1 MHIKKIQVNN
11 FGRLKNKDIEL
22 KPGINV
28 IYGENESGKSTLL
41 DFITSMFYGIDKNKS
56 GKEISNYDK
65 YLPWDGGDFS
75 GKITYELD
83 NGEKF
88 EVFRNFTKKQPQIFD
103 KNANDI
109 SKDFTID
116 KSEGNMFF
124 YEQTKVDE
132 ELFKMSMVIPQQ
144 EVKLDKKDQN
154 ILIQK
159 ASNIMLTG
167 EDNVSY
173 KEVMRKAKQ
182 KTNRRNRNIKKSNET
197 FIYFN

>member
-11 FGRLKNKDIEL
+11 FGKLKNKEIEL

-75 GKITYELD
+75 GKISYELD
-83 NGEKF
+83 NGEDF
-88 EVFRNFTKKQPQIFD
+88 EVFRNFSKKQPQIFD
-103 KNANDI
+103 KDANDV
-109 SKDFTID
+109 SKQFTID

-144 EVKLDKKDQN
+144 EVKLDKKSQN

-167 EDNVSY
+167 GDNVSY
-173 KEVMRKAKQ
+173 KEVMRKTKQ
-182 KTNRRNRNIKKSNET
+182 KADRRYRNIKKSNET
-197 FIYFN
+197 FIYFD

>member
-11 FGRLKNKDIEL
+11 FGKLKNKEIEL

-75 GKITYELD
+75 GKISYELD
-83 NGEKF
+83 NGEDF
-88 EVFRNFTKKQPQIFD
+88 EVFRNFSKKQPQIFD
-103 KNANDI
+103 KDANDV
-109 SKDFTID
+109 SKQFTID

-144 EVKLDKKDQN
+144 EVKLDKKSQN

-173 KEVMRKAKQ
+173 KEVMRKTKQ
-182 KTNRRNRNIKKSNET
+182 KADRRYRNIKKSNET
-197 FIYFN
+197 FIYFD

>member
-1 MHIKKIQVNN
+1 MYIKKIQVNN
-11 FGRLKNKDIEL
+11 FGKLKNKEIEL

-41 DFITSMFYGIDKNKS
+41 DFLTSMFYGIDKNKS

-65 YLPWDGGDFS
+65 YLPWDGGEFS
-75 GKITYELD
+75 GKVGYELD
-83 NGEKF
+83 NGEEF
-88 EVFRNFTKKQPQIFD
+88 EVFRNFAKKQPQIFD
-103 KNANDI
+103 KDANDV

-116 KSEGNMFF
+116 KTEGNMFF

-144 EVKLDKKDQN
+144 EVKLDKKSQN

-173 KEVMRKAKQ
+173 KEVIRKFKQ
-182 KTNRRNRNIKKSNET
+182 KTDRRYRNIKKSNKT
-197 FIYFN
+197 FIHLN

>member
-11 FGRLKNKDIEL
+11 FGKLKNKEIEL

-56 GKEISNYDK
+56 GKDISNYDK
-65 YLPWDGGDFS
+65 YLPWDGGEFS
-75 GKITYELD
+75 GKVSYELD
-83 NGEKF
+83 NGEEF
-88 EVFRNFTKKQPQIFD
+88 EVFRNFAKKQPQIFD
-103 KNANDI
+103 KDANDV
-109 SKDFTID
+109 SKEFTID
-116 KSEGNMFF
+116 KSDGNMFF

-144 EVKLDKKDQN
+144 EVKLDKKSQN
-154 ILIQK
+154 VLIQK

-182 KTNRRNRNIKKSNET
+182 KTNRRNRNIKKPNKT
-197 FIYFN
+197 FIHFD